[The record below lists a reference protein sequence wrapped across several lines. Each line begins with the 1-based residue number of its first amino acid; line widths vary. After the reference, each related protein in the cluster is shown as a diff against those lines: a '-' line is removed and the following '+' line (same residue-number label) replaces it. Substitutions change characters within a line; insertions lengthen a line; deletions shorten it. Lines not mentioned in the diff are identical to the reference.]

1 MFVKEED
8 VRSKKLVKPHVM
20 GFILEF
26 LSHCE
31 NGVGIDRTLV
41 VTEDNFTLAAFIHSA
56 LPAVLPQIIGN
67 AVEGIGLCE
76 EIDAAIIIGIYPI
89 G

>member
-1 MFVKEED
+1 MKEEHG
-8 VRSKKLVKPHVM
+8 RSKKLVKLLVV
-20 GFILEF
+20 GFVLEF

-41 VTEDNFTLAAFIHSA
+41 VKEDNFALAAFIHSA
-56 LPAVLPQIIGN
+56 LPAVLSQIIGN
-67 AVEGIGLCE
+67 AVEGIGLCK

>member
-1 MFVKEED
+1 MKEED
-8 VRSKKLVKPHVM
+8 VRSKKLAELFAV

-26 LSHCE
+26 LSHGE
-31 NGVGIDRTLV
+31 NGVGIDRTLI
-41 VTEDNFTLAAFIHSA
+41 VTEDHFTLAGFIHVI

-67 AVEGIGLCE
+67 AVEGIGLRK
-76 EIDAAIIIGIYPI
+76 EIDAAVMIGIHPI

>member
-1 MFVKEED
+1 M
-8 VRSKKLVKPHVM
+8 RSKKLVKLLIM

-31 NGVGIDRTLV
+31 NGVGIDRTLI
-41 VTEDNFTLAAFIHSA
+41 VTEDNFALAAFIHSA

-67 AVEGIGLCE
+67 AVEGIGLCK

>member
-1 MFVKEED
+1 MFMKEED
-8 VRSKKLVKPHVM
+8 VRSKKLVRLLVL

-41 VTEDNFTLAAFIHSA
+41 VTEDNFALAAFIHGA
-56 LPAVLPQIIGN
+56 LPAVLPQIIAN
-67 AVEGIGLCE
+67 AVEGIGLCK
-76 EIDAAIIIGIYPI
+76 EIDAAVIIGIYPI

>member
-1 MFVKEED
+1 
-8 VRSKKLVKPHVM
+8 M
-20 GFILEF
+20 GFVLEF
-26 LSHCE
+26 LSYGE

-41 VTEDNFTLAAFIHSA
+41 VAEDNFALAAFIHSV

-67 AVEGIGLCE
+67 AVEGIGLCK
-76 EIDAAIIIGIYPI
+76 EIDAAIIIGIHSI